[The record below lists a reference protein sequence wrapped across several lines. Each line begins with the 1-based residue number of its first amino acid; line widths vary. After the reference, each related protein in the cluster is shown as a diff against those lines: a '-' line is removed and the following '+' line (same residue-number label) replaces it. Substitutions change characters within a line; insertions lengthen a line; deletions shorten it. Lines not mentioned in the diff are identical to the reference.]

1 MPCVCYSAACKTGGQ
16 GMQELDYLKMGERIR
31 RIRKAKGW
39 SQETLA
45 KKCGISMN
53 FLGKVERGDRKMSL
67 DTFVRLCIVLET
79 DADAL
84 LWGIIQPPET
94 VVQSMWKDPGKK
106 HSDSYAIYIR
116 IMKSVADIMNEA

>member
-1 MPCVCYSAACKTGGQ
+1 
-16 GMQELDYLKMGERIR
+16 MQELDYLKMGERIR

-94 VVQSMWKDPGKK
+94 VVQSMCKDPGKK
-106 HSDSYAIYIR
+106 DSDSYAMYIR